1 MDNLMDFAKSGIVT
15 ACLVGAVAIG
25 SVQAATNPLTPTG
38 TSSTGD
44 LDVFVTVPDLVW
56 IQNLDDIA
64 MLYVPN
70 VDAVGSDAFC
80 VYATTATYDITI
92 TSSNGGGGFVF
103 TATGQAAPL
112 QTVTYGVKFDDDLT
126 PNDGADV
133 QEGVTIPGVT
143 NPVGG
148 VPPACAVGSNN
159 ASIEVTFPA
168 GGNLASALVDTYE
181 DTLTMLIEPV

>member
-1 MDNLMDFAKSGIVT
+1 MEARPATALLKAVSSGPASDMAGSIFLSSAIST
-15 ACLVGAVAIG
+15 SAIG
-25 SVQAATNPLTPTG
+25 SA
-38 TSSTGD
+38 
-44 LDVFVTVPDLVW
+44 
-56 IQNLDDIA
+56 
-64 MLYVPN
+64 
-70 VDAVGSDAFC
+70 AFC

-168 GGNLASALVDTYE
+168 GGNLDSALVDTYE